1 MGIFVNI
8 SDFDSGRYKINL
20 SPSDENDLN
29 EMINN
34 NEKSYIF
41 DLFGVT
47 LGNEIFTNPTTA
59 RLELTSPFI
68 EKIEDKKVESKGL
81 KEILK
86 GLIYFEYVRYAYTK
100 QTPSGIG
107 QPLTEGMSQENYMRH
122 DLTTRYNSAVDSWLA
137 IQWKCKNQNYPT
149 YDGEELEFIIPI

>member
-20 SPSDENDLN
+20 SSSDENDLN

-68 EKIEDKKVESKGL
+68 
-81 KEILK
+81 
-86 GLIYFEYVRYAYTK
+86 
-100 QTPSGIG
+100 
-107 QPLTEGMSQENYMRH
+107 
-122 DLTTRYNSAVDSWLA
+122 
-137 IQWKCKNQNYPT
+137 
-149 YDGEELEFIIPI
+149 